1 MSVKAAFAAF
11 VLSAFPTAALAT
23 NARAEVIEKDA
34 DHFVL
39 RYSVA
44 LETTPEDIYGAI
56 GDIGQWWDSAHTY
69 SGDAHNL
76 TLPLEVGACFCE
88 ALADGKTFE
97 HGRVVA
103 ADPETGVLLDAPLGP
118 LKGKATKADWSLGWS
133 GVAGG
138 WEMVMTYVVRG
149 PGLGAFAEGVDGVM
163 QGQFSRWVHFA
174 EYGPDVPADTPPAS

>member
-1 MSVKAAFAAF
+1 MSVKAAACA
-11 VLSAFPTAALAT
+11 AALALST
-23 NARAEVIEKDA
+23 LATAAAAEVVEKDA

-39 RYSVA
+39 RYSIA

-56 GDIGQWWDSAHTY
+56 GGIGQWWNSAHTY
-69 SGDAHNL
+69 SGDARNL

-88 ALADGKTFE
+88 ALKDGKTFE
-97 HGRVVA
+97 HGRVVQ

-118 LKGKATKADWSLGWS
+118 LKGKAIQAQWSLGWS

-149 PGLGAFAEGVDGVM
+149 PDLGAFAEDVDGVM
-163 QGQFSRWVHFA
+163 QDQFSRWVHFT
-174 EYGPDVPADTPPAS
+174 EYGPDVPAQPAPAP

>member
-11 VLSAFPTAALAT
+11 VLSAFATAALAT

>member
-1 MSVKAAFAAF
+1 MSVKAAAFATVA
-11 VLSAFPTAALAT
+11 VLALSAFATAAP
-23 NARAEVIEKDA
+23 AEVIEKDA

-39 RYSVA
+39 RYSMA

-56 GDIGQWWDSAHTY
+56 GDVGQWWDSAHTY
-69 SGDAHNL
+69 SGDARNL

-118 LKGKATKADWSLGWS
+118 LKGKATTAQWSLGWS
-133 GVAGG
+133 GIAGG

-163 QGQFSRWVHFA
+163 QGQFSRWVRFA
-174 EYGPDVPADTPPAS
+174 EYGPDVPDAEAAN